1 MAENNNNNNQ
11 TDQSSMNSVR
21 EQKKAEDERSTQN
34 NANNIRN
41 AADVAMA
48 SKNPYA
54 MAAGAIVKGADKL
67 TGGKSTELLG
77 KGMTKANK
85 YSPGGK
91 KIQKASNKLNESGA
105 SDKIGKVASMK
116 NGGGGGAG
124 AASAASKGAQGAQNA
139 QRMKDIQAK
148 QQNVKQQAQK
158 TENQMNQAAQQQQ
171 KSQGEQN
178 SSPSSSDEKDKEN
191 KKKEQADS
199 SDNND
204 EKDDKKKKGSGK
216 GIAKF
221 LFSGIGQA
229 ILLTVLPFILMVLP
243 LIVVIS
249 LVTGIISDHDD
260 SFGISQT
267 IGEDTG
273 NYQFN
278 ESSQEQ
284 QMFLTRLSE
293 IHTEYANIGKSFD
306 PVNVTSTFFTL
317 NHNGAELTYNDM
329 TNDAIRE
336 IVNSMFG
343 EFGYDEETFKNNL
356 VLSIIPKYLPN
367 TSTAVR
373 EAMAEDIIN
382 HTSEYYSLIGKKQE
396 ETNENCVKG
405 DVVCNYN
412 LKGFSVSGKGN
423 VNESVQLSNVNV
435 QLMQCSTNS
444 PINGEELIPFEN
456 YLLGVGHM
464 EFDTSLSKEALKAKF
479 VALRSNVLA
488 KHVASSNT
496 NNTLKQSSDGKWILQ
511 ISTCSSDPIYC
522 NPSKGC
528 SIDNNNVL
536 HSGVV
541 ANAKYK
547 KDPLPED
554 SVLKAISNEVTG
566 EVITNTFG
574 YVIYVDYKNKDSEF
588 SSLAN
593 QGLNYKSILLQV
605 YNQGTNNLGANDV
618 YRASCNTSMVCNGGV
633 STGEF
638 ANWKQY
644 EGPWK
649 NVQMGSSGKTI
660 RQIGC
665 LVTSLAM
672 LIAKSGV
679 PTNIPDFNPGTFVEY
694 LSQHGGFGSDGDF
707 SSWHNTEKVAPSFKY
722 AGKASL
728 SGSKQ
733 DKFNKIKQI
742 VTQLGVYAIVEVK
755 GNTGQHW
762 VAIDTISGDTI
773 YMMDPGSKATN
784 MWEQYNWVNTSEI
797 VYYKVG

>member
-1 MAENNNNNNQ
+1 MAENSNNNQ
-11 TDQSSMNSVR
+11 ADQSSMNSVR

-85 YSPGGK
+85 FSPGGK

-105 SDKIGKVASMK
+105 SDKIGKAASMK
-116 NGGGGGAG
+116 SGGGGGAG

-139 QRMKDIQAK
+139 QRMKEIQAK

-199 SDNND
+199 SDND
-204 EKDDKKKKGSGK
+204 EKDDKKKKGAGK

-221 LFSGIGQA
+221 LLSGIGQA

-243 LIVVIS
+243 LFIIIS
-249 LVTGIISDHDD
+249 VVTGIISDHNDAI
-260 SFGISQT
+260 GISQVS
-267 IGEDTG
+267 GQDTG
-273 NYQFN
+273 GINYVA
-278 ESSQEQ
+278 SSEDQN
-284 QMFLTRLSE
+284 MFLIRLNE
-293 IHTEYANIGKSFD
+293 IHLEYVNMGKSFD
-306 PVNVTSTFFTL
+306 PVNVTSTFFIL
-317 NHNGAELTYNDM
+317 NSYGAGLTYNDM
-329 TNDAIRE
+329 TNDVIRE
-336 IVNSMFG
+336 VVNSMFG

-367 TSTAVR
+367 TTTSQRKSIANK
-373 EAMAEDIIN
+373 IIE
-382 HTSEYYSLIGKKQE
+382 HASDYYSLIGKEQE
-396 ETNENCVKG
+396 KTNENCVNG

-536 HSGVV
+536 QSGVV

-547 KDPLPED
+547 K
-554 SVLKAISNEVTG
+554 IM
-566 EVITNTFG
+566 
-574 YVIYVDYKNKDSEF
+574 
-588 SSLAN
+588 
-593 QGLNYKSILLQV
+593 SI
-605 YNQGTNNLGANDV
+605 
-618 YRASCNTSMVCNGGV
+618 
-633 STGEF
+633 
-638 ANWKQY
+638 
-644 EGPWK
+644 P
-649 NVQMGSSGKTI
+649 I
-660 RQIGC
+660 
-665 LVTSLAM
+665 
-672 LIAKSGV
+672 
-679 PTNIPDFNPGTFVEY
+679 
-694 LSQHGGFGSDGDF
+694 
-707 SSWHNTEKVAPSFKY
+707 
-722 AGKASL
+722 
-728 SGSKQ
+728 
-733 DKFNKIKQI
+733 
-742 VTQLGVYAIVEVK
+742 
-755 GNTGQHW
+755 
-762 VAIDTISGDTI
+762 
-773 YMMDPGSKATN
+773 
-784 MWEQYNWVNTSEI
+784 
-797 VYYKVG
+797 